1 MKTTVLAVSALLAH
15 AVSSALDSAPPPPQS
30 LPVSTL
36 SSIVHNLP
44 GMDQDDAAL
53 QSSMQYAEA
62 AGRAAPLPTMR
73 FQEART
79 DAAEDPDPADAD
91 ADAEGG
97 GNTAPP
103 MTDDDI
109 ARLKAQGASDTE
121 LSIEQAKRK
130 IVEDKL
136 NTAKET
142 MATEEQK
149 EQADA
154 EEQAKNEE
162 ANPEKNENDQRM
174 DDAIQEA
181 AAKEKQNIQS
191 DEEKNEKKEVV
202 LKQVKEEAELE
213 AEKESANFADVSP
226 EEIMKADQAE
236 RQQQYLAAMTPGAI
250 AAAEMELSS
259 VFSGVIGSLLTNM
272 LTQEPELVREH
283 MGLASKK

>member
-1 MKTTVLAVSALLAH
+1 M
-15 AVSSALDSAPPPPQS
+15 
-30 LPVSTL
+30 
-36 SSIVHNLP
+36 
-44 GMDQDDAAL
+44 
-53 QSSMQYAEA
+53 
-62 AGRAAPLPTMR
+62 
-73 FQEART
+73 
-79 DAAEDPDPADAD
+79 
-91 ADAEGG
+91 
-97 GNTAPP
+97 
-103 MTDDDI
+103 
-109 ARLKAQGASDTE
+109 
-121 LSIEQAKRK
+121 
-130 IVEDKL
+130 

-142 MATEEQK
+142 MATDEQK

-154 EEQAKNEE
+154 EEQAKNDA

-191 DEEKNEKKEVV
+191 DEEKNEAKEVV

>member
-1 MKTTVLAVSALLAH
+1 M
-15 AVSSALDSAPPPPQS
+15 
-30 LPVSTL
+30 
-36 SSIVHNLP
+36 N
-44 GMDQDDAAL
+44 QDDAAL

-79 DAAEDPDPADAD
+79 DVAEDPADADADAAEDPDPADAD

-97 GNTAPP
+97 GSTAAPP
-103 MTDDDI
+103 MTSDDI
-109 ARLKAQGASDTE
+109 NRLKAQGVSDTE

-154 EEQAKNEE
+154 EEQAKNDA

-181 AAKEKQNIQS
+181 AAKEKQDIQS
-191 DEEKNEKKEVV
+191 DEEKNEAKEVV

-213 AEKESANFADVSP
+213 AEKESANFA
-226 EEIMKADQAE
+226 
-236 RQQQYLAAMTPGAI
+236 G
-250 AAAEMELSS
+250 
-259 VFSGVIGSLLTNM
+259 
-272 LTQEPELVREH
+272 
-283 MGLASKK
+283 KK

>member
-1 MKTTVLAVSALLAH
+1 
-15 AVSSALDSAPPPPQS
+15 
-30 LPVSTL
+30 
-36 SSIVHNLP
+36 
-44 GMDQDDAAL
+44 
-53 QSSMQYAEA
+53 MQYAEA

-79 DAAEDPDPADAD
+79 DVADPDADADAADAD

-97 GNTAPP
+97 GNTAAP

-109 ARLKAQGASDTE
+109 LRLKAQGVPDTE
-121 LSIEQAKRK
+121 LAIEQAKRK
-130 IVEDKL
+130 IITDKM

-154 EEQAKNEE
+154 EEQAKNE
-162 ANPEKNENDQRM
+162 AGNPEKNENDQRM

-191 DEEKNEKKEVV
+191 DEEAKSAKEVV

-213 AEKESANFADVSP
+213 AEKESANFAGKYYVCVL
-226 EEIMKADQAE
+226 
-236 RQQQYLAAMTPGAI
+236 Y
-250 AAAEMELSS
+250 
-259 VFSGVIGSLLTNM
+259 M
-272 LTQEPELVREH
+272 LILVPQDWQFY
-283 MGLASKK
+283 

>member
-1 MKTTVLAVSALLAH
+1 M
-15 AVSSALDSAPPPPQS
+15 
-30 LPVSTL
+30 
-36 SSIVHNLP
+36 
-44 GMDQDDAAL
+44 
-53 QSSMQYAEA
+53 
-62 AGRAAPLPTMR
+62 PTMR

-79 DAAEDPDPADAD
+79 DVAEDPDPDAD
-91 ADAEGG
+91 VEGSG
-97 GNTAPP
+97 DTAAP

-109 ARLKAQGASDTE
+109 ARLKAQGVSDTE
-121 LSIEQAKRK
+121 LSIEQGKRK
-130 IVEDKL
+130 IINDKI

-142 MATEEQK
+142 MASEEQK

-154 EEQAKNEE
+154 EEQAKNKD
-162 ANPEKNENDQRM
+162 ANPEKSENDQRI
-174 DDAIQEA
+174 DDAIEKA
-181 AAKEKQNIQS
+181 ATAEKANIQS
-191 DEEKNEKKEVV
+191 DEEKNEAKEVV
-202 LKQVKEEAELE
+202 LKQVKEEAEVE